1 MKKSVFCKRVLP
13 VAVAAAFSV
22 PAMAAVEVYNEEG
35 TTVSFD
41 ASFNAFYSST
51 STETD
56 VDGVQSASRDQSRV
70 RSGFLPNWFGANF
83 SKDVGDFKLGGRASF
98 WVSINDSDET
108 PTDGLIDTRQF
119 YGTVD
124 SSWGQVLVGKDF
136 TLFNRSNIFG
146 DEILLGYGM
155 TNDTLGLVDGAY
167 VSFGNIGS
175 GYIYPLPT
183 SQITYRSPDVGG
195 FKLAVGLVD
204 PSRVATDGNGGFAGS
219 EESAPR
225 IEGELTFNTSMG
237 NVFTGMG
244 EDSNLNLWV
253 GFLSQDSESA
263 VEEIESRGIS
273 YGAKMK
279 IGGLSL
285 HASGY
290 DGEGL
295 GFLTGPA
302 DNQGLGLNAL
312 NVIQEDGDE
321 VDSTGYLLQG
331 SYTLG
336 DTRAVVSYGLSE
348 IDNSD
353 EWENE
358 TTTLALFHSFHPN
371 LIGVLE
377 YTMNEISYGGGAVS
391 AAQIVEEA
399 DAIAVG
405 LIVNF

>member
-22 PAMAAVEVYNEEG
+22 PGMAAVEVYNEDG

-124 SSWGQVLVGKDF
+124 STWGQVLVGKDF

-146 DEILLGYGM
+146 DEVLLGYGM

-204 PSRVATDGNGGFAGS
+204 PSRVATDGEGGFAGS

-225 IEGELTFNTSMG
+225 IEG
-237 NVFTGMG
+237 
-244 EDSNLNLWV
+244 
-253 GFLSQDSESA
+253 
-263 VEEIESRGIS
+263 
-273 YGAKMK
+273 
-279 IGGLSL
+279 
-285 HASGY
+285 
-290 DGEGL
+290 
-295 GFLTGPA
+295 
-302 DNQGLGLNAL
+302 
-312 NVIQEDGDE
+312 
-321 VDSTGYLLQG
+321 
-331 SYTLG
+331 
-336 DTRAVVSYGLSE
+336 
-348 IDNSD
+348 
-353 EWENE
+353 
-358 TTTLALFHSFHPN
+358 
-371 LIGVLE
+371 
-377 YTMNEISYGGGAVS
+377 
-391 AAQIVEEA
+391 
-399 DAIAVG
+399 
-405 LIVNF
+405 

>member
-1 MKKSVFCKRVLP
+1 MSKSVFCKRILP
-13 VAVAAAFSV
+13 AAIGATLAAATSL
-22 PAMAAVEVYNEEG
+22 PAMSAIEVYNEDG

-51 STETD
+51 STETTA
-56 VDGVQSASRDQSRV
+56 DGVEVASRDQARV

-83 SKDVGDFKLGGRASF
+83 SMDVGNFQLGGRASF

-119 YGTVD
+119 YGTV
-124 SSWGQVLVGKDF
+124 SSDWGQILVGKDF
-136 TLFNRSNIFG
+136 TLYNRSNIFG

-155 TNDTLGLVDGAY
+155 TNDTLGLIDGAY

-183 SQITYRSPDVGG
+183 SQITYRSPEVGG

-204 PSRVATDGNGGFAGS
+204 PSRVATNEDGTFAGS

-225 IEGELTFNTSMG
+225 IEGELTFNTDIGESG
-237 NVFTGMG
+237 NV
-244 EDSNLNLWV
+244 NAWV
-253 GFLSQDSESA
+253 GFLSQTSESA
-263 VEEIESRGIS
+263 VEEIESRGVS
-273 YGAKMK
+273 YGVRVGL
-279 IGGLSL
+279 GGFRV

-302 DNQGLGLNAL
+302 DNQGLGLTGL
-312 NVIQEDGDE
+312 NVIQENGAE
-321 VDSTGYLLQG
+321 VDSSGYLLQG
-331 SYTLG
+331 AYTFG
-336 DTRAVVSYGLSE
+336 DTRAVISYGVSE

-353 EWENE
+353 MWKNE
-358 TTTLALFHSFHPN
+358 TTTAALFHSFHPN

-377 YTMNEISYGGGAVS
+377 YTMNEISLGGGAFSPAMVE
-391 AAQIVEEA
+391 EEA
-399 DAIAVG
+399 DAIAIG

>member
-22 PAMAAVEVYNEEG
+22 PAMAAVEVYNEDG

-41 ASFNAFYSST
+41 ASFNAFYSTT

-124 SSWGQVLVGKDF
+124 SSWGQILVGKDF

-225 IEGELTFNTSMG
+225 IEGELTFNTDL
-237 NVFTGMG
+237 G
-244 EDSNLNLWV
+244 EGSNLNLWL

-263 VEEIESRGIS
+263 VEEIESRGVS
-273 YGAKMK
+273 YGAKVK
-279 IGGLSL
+279 FGGLSL

-312 NVIQEDGDE
+312 NVIQENGDE

-331 SYTLG
+331 AYTLG
-336 DTRAVVSYGLSE
+336 DTRAVISYGLSE

-371 LIGVLE
+371 LIGVVE

-399 DAIAVG
+399 DAFAVG